1 MAATDLQREALDIAL
16 RHADPEIGVHI
27 WCQLVT
33 APAKPGHRQRNGQ
46 HEGPIPVWHLLMT
59 ISDPTNLVGPKLRH
73 MRFIGDGA
81 PNLAVIKGEVENG
94 ARELRDLARQRLA
107 QANN

>member
-1 MAATDLQREALDIAL
+1 MAATDLQREALDVAL
-16 RHADPEIGVHI
+16 RYADPEIGVHI

-33 APAKPGHRQRNGQ
+33 APGKLGQRQQNGQ
-46 HEGPIPVWHLLMT
+46 QQGPIPVWHLLMT
-59 ISDPTNLVGPKLRH
+59 LTDPTNLGGPKLRH

-81 PNLAVIKGEVENG
+81 PTLGIIKGEVENG

-107 QANN
+107 QAQN